1 MMARA
6 QATRVPPENARL
18 IYSFVPKANRAA
30 FWGLN
35 LAAIPLFFLSGA
47 FFITFLSKTRPG
59 IGEVSADV
67 VILESKWQSLALLL
81 GLAILQLTIHE
92 LVHGLFLWLFTRTRP
107 VYGFRGWYA
116 YASAPGWY
124 FPRSQY
130 LIICLAPLILI
141 SLLCMLLLLML
152 PFGLALAAVLFTAV
166 ANAASSVG
174 DLWYSLKI
182 LSVKPP
188 LLVEDI
194 GEGFR
199 LHALS

>member
-1 MMARA
+1 MIARA
-6 QATRVPPENARL
+6 QATRVPPENARP
-18 IYSFVPKANRAA
+18 IYTFVPKGNRAA
-30 FWGLN
+30 LWGFN
-35 LAAIPLFFLSGA
+35 LASIPLFLLSALFFLMFLSV
-47 FFITFLSKTRPG
+47 TRPG
-59 IGEVSADV
+59 LGEVSADV
-67 VILESKWQSLALLL
+67 VVLDSSWERLVFLF
-81 GLAILQLTIHE
+81 GLAFLQLVLHE

-107 VYGFRGWYA
+107 VFGFRGWYA

-141 SLLCMLLLLML
+141 SLLCMLLLLIL

-166 ANAASSVG
+166 VNATSSVG

-182 LSVKPP
+182 LSVRPP